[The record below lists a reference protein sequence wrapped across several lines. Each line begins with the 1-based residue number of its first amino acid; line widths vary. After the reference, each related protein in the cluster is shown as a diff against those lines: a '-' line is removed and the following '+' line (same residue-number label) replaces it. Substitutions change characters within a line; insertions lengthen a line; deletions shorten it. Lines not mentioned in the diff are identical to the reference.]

1 VRGGENVREMKL
13 NEHSYRLVR
22 AGASAAEETVLAV
35 QERLHPFVSSA
46 VRDSHAAEDILQ
58 DVILIILEQAHLLR
72 KPDRVWPWIYRVA
85 WSKVQDHFRSRQRFR
100 HAVEPIRLECGRCGA
115 TDDLLD
121 TMVRRESVE
130 QLTVALGRLTGRC
143 RTVLYL
149 RFYEQMPYSEIAS
162 LMHSTPGQIRVQY
175 HRAKR
180 LLRDSLLASC
190 A

>member
-1 VRGGENVREMKL
+1 MELKKDP
-13 NEHSYRLVR
+13 YRIAR
-22 AGASAAEETVLAV
+22 AGDSVTEETVLAV

-58 DVILIILEQAHLLR
+58 DVVLIVLEQVHLLR
-72 KPDRVWPWIYRVA
+72 KPDRLWPWVYRVA
-85 WSKVQDHFRSRQRFR
+85 WNRVQDHFRSRQRFR
-100 HAVEPIRLECGRCGA
+100 RVVEPIRLECNRFTA

-121 TMVRRESVE
+121 TMVHWESIE
-130 QLTVALGRLTGRC
+130 QLTAALDRLTHRC

-149 RFYEQMPYSEIAS
+149 RFYEQMPYTEIAS
-162 LMHSTPGQIRVQY
+162 LLHSTPGQIRVQY
-175 HRAKR
+175 HRAKQ

>member
-1 VRGGENVREMKL
+1 MKL
-13 NEHSYRLVR
+13 KERPYRFVR
-22 AGASAAEETVLAV
+22 AGASATEETVLAV
-35 QERLHPFVSSA
+35 QERLFPFVSSA

-58 DVILIILEQAHLLR
+58 DVVLIILEQVHLLR
-72 KPDRVWPWIYRVA
+72 KPDRLWPWIYRVA
-85 WSKVQDHFRSRQRFR
+85 WSKVQDHFRSRQRIR
-100 HAVEPIRLECGRCGA
+100 HAVEPIRLEFSNLDA
-115 TDDLLD
+115 ADDLLD

-130 QLTVALGRLTGRC
+130 QLTMALGRLTHRC

-149 RFYEQMPYSEIAS
+149 RFYEQMPYTEIAS

-175 HRAKR
+175 HRAKK

>member
-1 VRGGENVREMKL
+1 MRLK
-13 NEHSYRLVR
+13 EHPYRFVR
-22 AGASAAEETVLAV
+22 AGASVTEETVLAV

-58 DVILIILEQAHLLR
+58 DVVLVVLEQVHLLR
-72 KPDRVWPWIYRVA
+72 KPDRLWPWIYRVA

-100 HAVEPIRLECGRCGA
+100 HAVEPIRLEFSGFDA
-115 TDDLLD
+115 ADDLLD

-130 QLTVALGRLTGRC
+130 QLTVALGRLTHRC

-149 RFYEQMPYSEIAS
+149 RFYEQMPYTEIAS

-175 HRAKR
+175 HRAKK

>member
-1 VRGGENVREMKL
+1 MKL
-13 NEHSYRLVR
+13 KEHSYRFVR
-22 AGASAAEETVLAV
+22 AGASVTEETVLAV

-58 DVILIILEQAHLLR
+58 DIVLIVLERVHLLR
-72 KPDRVWPWIYRVA
+72 KPDRLWPWIYRVA
-85 WSKVQDHFRSRQRFR
+85 WSKVQDHFRSRRRFR
-100 HAVEPIRLECGRCGA
+100 HAVEPIRLEFSGFDA

-121 TMVRRESVE
+121 AMVRRENVE
-130 QLTVALGRLTGRC
+130 QLTVALGRLTHRC

-149 RFYEQMPYSEIAS
+149 RFYEQMPYTEIAS

-175 HRAKR
+175 HRAKKV
-180 LLRDSLLASC
+180 LRDSLLASC

>member
-1 VRGGENVREMKL
+1 MKL
-13 NEHSYRLVR
+13 KERPYRFVR
-22 AGASAAEETVLAV
+22 ADASAMEETVLAV

-46 VRDSHAAEDILQ
+46 VRDSHAADDILQ
-58 DVILIILEQAHLLR
+58 DVVLIVLEQVHLLR
-72 KPDRVWPWIYRVA
+72 EPDCLWPWIYRVA
-85 WSKVQDHFRSRQRFR
+85 RSKVQDHFRSHQRFR
-100 HAVEPIRLECGRCGA
+100 RAVAPIRLECGRCDA
-115 TDDLLD
+115 ADDLLD
-121 TMVRRESVE
+121 TMVRREAVE
-130 QLTVALGRLTGRC
+130 QLATAMERLTHHC

-162 LMHSTPGQIRVQY
+162 LMHSTPGRIRVQY